1 MYRCVN
7 TNQSLFLILTKAIF
21 HYQWLQKYNIVL
33 KQVKCGQLARRK
45 RSGDLRID
53 FDISAEFD
61 NASFAESFA
70 RFRRHQSDIVD
81 KIIEEKS
88 SGVLDFNISTYGV
101 MEMKDIENFDV
112 VLQCPER
119 TVPSYKTTS
128 CGNFPFKTTYIIPV
142 VLIIRYWPFVCF
154 LFYKVECAAGTFFNT
169 TTDTCEMCPRG
180 SYQTISGQIS
190 CLSCPF
196 GQTTKSKGAQNIS
209 QCIGKFFIFHPPWF
223 L

>member
-1 MYRCVN
+1 M
-7 TNQSLFLILTKAIF
+7 
-21 HYQWLQKYNIVL
+21 
-33 KQVKCGQLARRK
+33 KCGQIARRK

-70 RFRRHQSDIVD
+70 RFRRYQSDIVD

-112 VLQCPER
+112 VLQCPKK

-128 CGNFPFKTTYIIPV
+128 CGNFPLQNNDLYIYYSTHYKI
-142 VLIIRYWPFVCF
+142 LTICMFSF
-154 LFYKVECAAGTFFNT
+154 L
-169 TTDTCEMCPRG
+169 
-180 SYQTISGQIS
+180 
-190 CLSCPF
+190 LS
-196 GQTTKSKGAQNIS
+196 
-209 QCIGKFFIFHPPWF
+209 
-223 L
+223 